1 MIQLYSFFPL
11 NKECKALINQFHHLP
26 IKSYIF
32 ASQNIFIKDKL
43 VYNEKY

>member
-1 MIQLYSFFPL
+1 MTQQCNFFPL
-11 NKECKALINQFHHLP
+11 NKEYMALINQFHHLP

-32 ASQNIFIKDKL
+32 ASQNIFIKYKL